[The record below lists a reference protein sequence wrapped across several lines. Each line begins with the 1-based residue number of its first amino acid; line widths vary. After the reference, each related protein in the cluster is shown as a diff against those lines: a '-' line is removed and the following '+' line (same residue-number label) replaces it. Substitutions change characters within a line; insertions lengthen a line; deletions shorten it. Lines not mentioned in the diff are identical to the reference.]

1 MNRKVC
7 VFTGTRAEY
16 GLLRPLLI
24 KLSSDSRI
32 KLQLVV
38 SGMHLSEKFG
48 LTYKEIESDGFFID
62 KKIEIL
68 DDQDSI
74 HSISRAVGTG
84 IIEFT
89 KAFKELEPDIVVILG
104 DRFEALAAATACV
117 FSRIPVAH
125 IHGGEATEGLMDEAF
140 RHAIT
145 KMSHLHFVSTKEY
158 KKRVIQLGEN
168 PERVFLV
175 GSLGVENIKNAKL
188 SSREDLERELK
199 VKFSQTNIL
208 ITFHPVTLEP
218 DTARSQIEQLLSVLE
233 DLQDTTCIFTYPNT
247 DLGGLQVI
255 EAIDEFVSEHARAYA
270 FASLGQGNY
279 FSFVNIVDVVVGNSS
294 SGLIEVPSLGKPT
307 INIGDRQLGRVKSL
321 SVIDSLPM
329 RSDIKKALEV
339 ALSDDFG
346 MRMRSQSNP
355 YELPETSV
363 KIAEILREKSLVN
376 ILKKRFWD
384 LEFTCE

>member
-1 MNRKVC
+1 MNRKIC

-24 KLSSDSRI
+24 NLSSDPRI

-74 HSISRAVGTG
+74 YSISRAVGTG

-104 DRFEALAAATACV
+104 DRFEALAAATACL
-117 FSRIPVAH
+117 FLMIPVAH
-125 IHGGEATEGLMDEAF
+125 IHGGESTEGLMDEAF

-175 GSLGVENIKNAKL
+175 GSLGVENFKNAKL
-188 SSREDLERELK
+188 SSREDLERELN
-199 VKFSQTNIL
+199 VKFSRTNIL

-218 DTARSQIEQLLSVLE
+218 NTARSQIEQLLSVLE
-233 DLQDTTCIFTYPNT
+233 DLKDTTCIFTYSNS

-255 EAIDEFVSEHARAYA
+255 EAIDKFVSEHARAYS
-270 FASLGQGNY
+270 FASLGQENY
-279 FSFVNIVDVVVGNSS
+279 FSCVNIVDVVVGNSS

-321 SVIDSLPM
+321 SVIDSLPI

-339 ALSDDFG
+339 ALSADFG
-346 MRMRSQSNP
+346 MRIRSQSNP
-355 YELPETSV
+355 YDFPGTSV
-363 KIAEILREKSLVN
+363 KIAEILCEKSLVN
-376 ILKKRFWD
+376 IHKKRFWD